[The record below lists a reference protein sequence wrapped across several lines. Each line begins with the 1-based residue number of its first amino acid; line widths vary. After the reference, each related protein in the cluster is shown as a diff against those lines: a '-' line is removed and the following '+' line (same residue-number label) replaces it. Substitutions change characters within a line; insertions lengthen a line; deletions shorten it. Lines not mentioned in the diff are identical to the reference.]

1 MGIIDRM
8 DERFRMETRNEEESL
23 EVLHRFVKVEG
34 IKIPEEY
41 INVIKEGSD
50 MEISVD
56 DEMYIRLWGA
66 EGCVEMNEAYNIQAE
81 LPNSLAIGDDE
92 GGSAIIYMKGKKGE
106 GLYVVGFGELDVE
119 GARYLAPTLRDLLV
133 KGEGVGVLLE
143 G

>member
-8 DERFRMETRNEEESL
+8 DERLRMETRNEEESL

-34 IKIPEEY
+34 LKIPEEY

-56 DEMYIRLWGA
+56 DEMYIRIWGA

-92 GGSAIIYMKGKKGE
+92 GGSAIIYMKGKKGK
-106 GLYVVGFGELDVE
+106 GFNSKRNPNPSSPSNSSKFFLPLISCGFHLM
-119 GARYLAPTLRDLLV
+119 
-133 KGEGVGVLLE
+133 
-143 G
+143 